1 MKSPLS
7 SLKILDFSTLL
18 PGPFATMMLADMGA
32 DILWVDSVKS
42 KIDQENSKAATMR
55 EYLGRSKRSI
65 ALDLKKPEAVDIIK
79 RLVDEYDIIV
89 EQFRPGVMKRLG
101 LDYKTIF
108 KINPRIIYCSIT
120 GYGQTGPYKDRAGHD
135 INYLATAGVSSHSG
149 RKKYGPILSGVQIAD
164 IAGGSLPAVS
174 GILAAVIQRIQTGEG
189 QYIDISMTDG
199 SFALNT
205 IHGAEYLSGGSEPKL
220 ESTILNGGS
229 YYDYYETKDGRY
241 FSVGSLEPKF
251 FQQLCKV
258 LEKTGYIKTE
268 SDLQSQDTEELK
280 FQIASIFK
288 QKNYEDWCIMFSAID
303 ACVEPV
309 LTFTE
314 AVNHPQLKSRK
325 MIVDVP
331 ADNGSYKKQI
341 GNPVKF
347 SLSETDY
354 RHIGVQP
361 GTHSKEILL
370 EIGFTE
376 PELKILFDQ
385 GIVS

>member
-1 MKSPLS
+1 MTSPLS
-7 SLKILDFSTLL
+7 SIKILDFSTLL
-18 PGPFATMMLADMGA
+18 PGPFATMILADMGA
-32 DILWVDSVKS
+32 DILWVDNVKS
-42 KIDQENSKAATMR
+42 KIDQEDSKTASIR

-65 ALDLKKPEAVDIIK
+65 ALNLKKPEAVDIIK

-149 RKKYGPILSGVQIAD
+149 RKNNGPILSGVQIAD

-229 YYDYYETKDGRY
+229 YYDYYQTKDGRY

-314 AVNHPQLKSRK
+314 AVHNPQLKSRK

>member
-149 RKKYGPILSGVQIAD
+149 RKNNGPILSGVQIAD

-229 YYDYYETKDGRY
+229 YYDYYQTKDGRY

-361 GTHSKEILL
+361 GTQSKEILL

>member
-18 PGPFATMMLADMGA
+18 PGPFATMILADMGA
-32 DILWVDSVKS
+32 DILWVDNVKS
-42 KIDQENSKAATMR
+42 KIDQEDSKTASIR

-65 ALDLKKPEAVDIIK
+65 ALNLKKPEAVDIIK

-164 IAGGSLPAVS
+164 VAGGSLHAVT

-199 SFALNT
+199 SFALNS
-205 IHGAEYLSGGSEPKL
+205 IHGADFLSGGSEPKF

-229 YYDYYETKDGRY
+229 
-241 FSVGSLEPKF
+241 
-251 FQQLCKV
+251 
-258 LEKTGYIKTE
+258 
-268 SDLQSQDTEELK
+268 
-280 FQIASIFK
+280 
-288 QKNYEDWCIMFSAID
+288 
-303 ACVEPV
+303 
-309 LTFTE
+309 
-314 AVNHPQLKSRK
+314 
-325 MIVDVP
+325 
-331 ADNGSYKKQI
+331 
-341 GNPVKF
+341 
-347 SLSETDY
+347 
-354 RHIGVQP
+354 
-361 GTHSKEILL
+361 
-370 EIGFTE
+370 
-376 PELKILFDQ
+376 
-385 GIVS
+385 

>member
-149 RKKYGPILSGVQIAD
+149 RKNNGPILSGVQIAD

-229 YYDYYETKDGRY
+229 YYDYYQTKDGRY

-268 SDLQSQDTEELK
+268 SDLQSQDTDELK

-376 PELKILFDQ
+376 PELKILFNQ

>member
-89 EQFRPGVMKRLG
+89 EQFRPGAMKRLG

-149 RKKYGPILSGVQIAD
+149 RKNNGPILSGVQIAD

-229 YYDYYETKDGRY
+229 YYDYYQTKDGRY

-314 AVNHPQLKSRK
+314 AVHHPQLKSRK

-376 PELKILFDQ
+376 PELKILFNQ

>member
-149 RKKYGPILSGVQIAD
+149 RKNNGPILSGVQIAD

-229 YYDYYETKDGRY
+229 YYDYYQTKDGRY